1 MTSEIESTTFLVSQ
15 DGVTDMPLFAQVLFY
30 AMLAGIAISLVL
42 MLIWVVVYL
51 VDALH
56 TYRIRNRV
64 KPSSD
69 GKSTFKNLKVQD
81 DDEDKNP

>member
-1 MTSEIESTTFLVSQ
+1 MTSEIDDTTFLVSQ
-15 DGVTDMPLFAQVLFY
+15 DGVMGMPLFAQVLFY
-30 AMLAGIAISLVL
+30 IMLVGIAISLVL

-69 GKSTFKNLKVQD
+69 GKSVFKNLKVQD
-81 DDEDKNP
+81 DDVDKNP